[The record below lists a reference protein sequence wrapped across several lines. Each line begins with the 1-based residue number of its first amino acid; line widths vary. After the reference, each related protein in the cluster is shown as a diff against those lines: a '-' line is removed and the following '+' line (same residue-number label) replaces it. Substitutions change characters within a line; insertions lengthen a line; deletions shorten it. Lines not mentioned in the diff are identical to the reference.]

1 MINSNMAVGSLLK
14 KYEGGLAFNEI
25 EAYTSKART
34 WYFNELKNMQVN
46 RQKLLKDSETVKKSR
61 VLPGRMF
68 MFFYDPKHKATLP
81 YYDRFPLILMVES
94 ASPKKGFYGL
104 NFHYLDYRKRAIL
117 LSRLLKYANNKKYDE
132 TTRLRLSYKLL
143 KNASRLAAFKPCFK
157 HYLPSQI
164 KSHIKLVPAEYW
176 ETALFFPSEQFKK
189 ETKAT
194 VFSKSRGMI

>member
-1 MINSNMAVGSLLK
+1 MAVGSLLK

-46 RQKLLKDSETVKKSR
+46 RQKLLKDSETIKKSR

-164 KSHIKLVPAEYW
+164 KSQIKLVPAEYW